1 MEKLLTL
8 EEVAE
13 ILGISETTAK
23 IWASRR
29 VFPVVKVG
37 RLIRMPPCALQE
49 WIERN
54 TEEYI
59 EDVDNF
65 KLNKPQKRHKSG
77 SFDNFIKG
85 LKKNGEL

>member
-8 EEVAE
+8 KEVAK

-37 RLIRMPPCALQE
+37 RLIRISPCALQE
-49 WIERN
+49 WVTRN
-54 TEEYI
+54 TEECI
-59 EDVDNF
+59 EDMDSM
-65 KLNKPQKRHKSG
+65 KLHKPKKLHRSG
-77 SFDNFIKG
+77 SFENFFKG